1 MREAMAGGSELP
13 VVRAAGIFAA
23 AACWAR
29 SGAPLDVAAIT
40 LVWAMVSAR
49 APRKSAC
56 ARRTVVRPS

>member
-1 MREAMAGGSELP
+1 MREAMAGGSELH

-40 LVWAMVSAR
+40 LVWAMVS
-49 APRKSAC
+49 S
-56 ARRTVVRPS
+56 